1 MEHLSLTDPVQKAQF
16 SQRVL
21 IKTILNRPDGGAGLS
36 GQTVKIGGWVKTGR
50 KANKDEFAFLEVND
64 GSCPA
69 NLQVII
75 YATTSP
81 LDQLV
86 STGACVHVEG
96 KLDVPPEGK
105 NKQKIELKVEKVLDV
120 GPVDPSKYPIPKT
133 KLTLE
138 FLRDHV
144 HLRARTNTVR
154 YIFIFVF
161 YSFVY
166 LWISFVIIISTYRA
180 RTSTELIRYISFLCV
195 FSSFVYLSI
204 SVGISISSYRART
217 NTVQFVFSSFV

>member
-1 MEHLSLTDPVQKAQF
+1 MEGLSLSEPALKAQF

-21 IKTILNRPDGGAGLS
+21 IKTILSRPDGGAGLA

-75 YATTSP
+75 YATISP

-154 YIFIFVF
+154 
-161 YSFVY
+161 
-166 LWISFVIIISTYRA
+166 IITIT
-180 RTSTELIRYISFLCV
+180 TFLNILFEYNC
-195 FSSFVYLSI
+195 
-204 SVGISISSYRART
+204 
-217 NTVQFVFSSFV
+217 N

>member
-1 MEHLSLTDPVQKAQF
+1 MEDLRVSEAVEKAQF

-21 IKTILNRPDGGAGLS
+21 IKSILSRPDGGGGLAGQS
-36 GQTVKIGGWVKTGR
+36 VKIGGWVKTGR
-50 KANKDEFAFLEVND
+50 KADKDKFAFLEVND

-69 NLQVII
+69 NLQVLID
-75 YATTSP
+75 ATISP

-96 KLDVPPEGK
+96 KLHLPPQGK

-120 GPVDPSKYPIPKT
+120 GPVDSSKYPIPKT

-144 HLRARTNTVR
+144 HLRARTNTVQHLP
-154 YIFIFVF
+154 Y
-161 YSFVY
+161 
-166 LWISFVIIISTYRA
+166 
-180 RTSTELIRYISFLCV
+180 
-195 FSSFVYLSI
+195 
-204 SVGISISSYRART
+204 
-217 NTVQFVFSSFV
+217 